1 MVEGENGTTARGQ
14 NRTAAQK
21 PALAETLGLDG
32 GLLQTA
38 ISTPGA
44 TGKPPGRDKSTQ
56 HLFRSQMLKTGG
68 RSGADAN
75 GPRARTAAVGT
86 PDGRTRHAPRPAPGA
101 AAEGAAGDGPT
112 LTAVR
117 GRGPAVNKSTWQDKR
132 HNTGDLGDTAQ
143 QHRTTLGTAW
153 GIFNRLGYST
163 ENGAKANILS
173 EIQDLRAQGQRPDA
187 KDNGEPVAG
196 ETVDRPDGEIPGT
209 RTRASDTST
218 NELIA
223 EGIHNRE
230 SDHRTKQMVADENET
245 MVRGQNRT
253 ASQKSALAETLGSD
267 CGPQT
272 PKVVTSKHN
281 DDEQYI
287 WESTAGGS
295 FTIRRDTSG
304 EELGCGTKTQLF
316 PKEHQLEL
324 PEAQRLSLVKASS
337 DESANK
343 EKEVGKTVM
352 SQPRSPYTSHD
363 YDSISVIDSSSP
375 NVPVHSGNK
384 KRLGRRVRKMLNK
397 NTPHS
402 TGTP

>member
-44 TGKPPGRDKSTQ
+44 TGKPPGRDTSTQ

-101 AAEGAAGDGPT
+101 AAEGEAGDGPT

-230 SDHRTKQMVADENET
+230 SDHRTKQMVADENKT

-295 FTIRRDTSG
+295 FTIRRYTSG
-304 EELGCGTKTQLF
+304 EELGCGTKTHPERASARAPRGTT
-316 PKEHQLEL
+316 PKPCQGVIGRVSQQGKRSGEDGYVTTQVSLY
-324 PEAQRLSLVKASS
+324 LS
-337 DESANK
+337 
-343 EKEVGKTVM
+343 
-352 SQPRSPYTSHD
+352 
-363 YDSISVIDSSSP
+363 
-375 NVPVHSGNK
+375 
-384 KRLGRRVRKMLNK
+384 
-397 NTPHS
+397 
-402 TGTP
+402 